1 MAHVEYLPFH
11 CFRDWR
17 RVGCCGLLVS
27 QPFSVRYLAAVVSP
41 VLLGQ
46 SSRSCGGSSAS
57 EVNLWTSSLYVEE
70 FIDVGS
76 PPIALN

>member
-1 MAHVEYLPFH
+1 M
-11 CFRDWR
+11 
-17 RVGCCGLLVS
+17 
-27 QPFSVRYLAAVVSP
+27 RYLAAVVSP